1 MNWANRL
8 LPTLNPPAAVVLHNS
23 QIYSKVHEFFFF
35 FPGPIPPS
43 DEGVGVITPTQPEF
57 KSKSKIVIQVDASF
71 IDDSRNGALDL
82 QGIIIGDAAG
92 ETTTMMIV

>member
-1 MNWANRL
+1 
-8 LPTLNPPAAVVLHNS
+8 
-23 QIYSKVHEFFFF
+23 
-35 FPGPIPPS
+35 
-43 DEGVGVITPTQPEF
+43 VGVITPTQPEF